1 VSAYF
6 GRSFSESSINFVARA
21 SCSGVTPGTPDTSI
35 GFDGSHGR
43 GQLAVAGRA
52 TDEPSAAWVCGCDSS
67 TAGAAAFG
75 SAAAADGSMATDV
88 PSAVCVWG
96 CDSST
101 TVAPLTVVWVWLWT
115 CVPLLSIAGTVSA
128 VMASAGNSRRG
139 AAEARRP
146 TISAANAQPTDAA
159 PSSAHAVSANCGAS
173 RTSRPWIHEMP
184 VTRVASHAPTATPL
198 ITSNGTAT
206 QRLRRASAM
215 RPAPT

>member
-6 GRSFSESSINFVARA
+6 GRSFSESSISLVARA

-35 GFDGSHGR
+35 GCDGSHGR
-43 GQLAVAGRA
+43 GQLAATGVA
-52 TDEPSAAWVCGCDSS
+52 TDVPSAAWVCGCDSS
-67 TAGAAAFG
+67 TTGAAAFG

-139 AAEARRP
+139 AADAADRPSARPVRNRRTP
-146 TISAANAQPTDAA
+146 A

-184 VTRVASHAPTATPL
+184 VMRVASHAPTATPL
-198 ITSNGTAT
+198 MTSNGTAT